1 MKIKIICFQG
11 GVCSAGQAGPSHR
24 GLFWTGRSAGSE
36 VIARENVQ
44 VCPLVLLS
52 LYIIFHT
59 SFFYYVFIF
68 YFKLHKVNT
77 HLFILLGLFQIKS
90 QR

>member
-59 SFFYYVFIF
+59 SFFLLCI
-68 YFKLHKVNT
+68 YF
-77 HLFILLGLFQIKS
+77 LFQVAQSKHTSIHS
-90 QR
+90 TWTFPD